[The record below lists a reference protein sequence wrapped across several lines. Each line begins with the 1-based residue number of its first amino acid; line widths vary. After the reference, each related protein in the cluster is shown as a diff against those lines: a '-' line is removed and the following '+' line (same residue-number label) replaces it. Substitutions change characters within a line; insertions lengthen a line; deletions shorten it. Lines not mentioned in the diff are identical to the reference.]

1 MCLPPAS
8 PGTEQLH
15 KPPNVEGQPMRSR
28 DHSRTVIID
37 LDPLAKQFQVNSVA
51 APRPLAAAGQLA
63 RVQLGQS

>member
-1 MCLPPAS
+1 
-8 PGTEQLH
+8 
-15 KPPNVEGQPMRSR
+15 MRSR